1 LAAAGLTMTMMPAM
15 SGEISKASR
24 NHVVPL
30 LPFVVAAQPTRPAKT
45 SQRLVADA
53 EELLRRY

>member
-1 LAAAGLTMTMMPAM
+1 MTMMPAM